1 MVEFGNR
8 ELGRECSV
16 FITWEWIGGKGW
28 GRETGVVKVG
38 FSTVWK
44 SLSVSNRGNLAKL
57 WKSGKKMEKTAK

>member
-1 MVEFGNR
+1 MGFDKR

-16 FITWEWIGGKGW
+16 FITWEWIGVKEW

-44 SLSVSNRGNLAKL
+44 SLGVSNRGNLAKL
-57 WKSGKKMEKTAK
+57 WKCFKNMEKSAK